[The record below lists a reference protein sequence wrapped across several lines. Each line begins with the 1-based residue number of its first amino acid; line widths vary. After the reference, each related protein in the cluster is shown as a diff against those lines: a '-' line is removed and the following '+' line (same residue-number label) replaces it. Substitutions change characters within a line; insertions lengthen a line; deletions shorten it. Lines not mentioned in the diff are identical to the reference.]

1 MMLISRPL
9 PSRRLLFLS
18 SGAIFWRF
26 SAAAAAATCRAGS
39 AAEAGSQAGY
49 ERARAAAT
57 AWEQRESNVS
67 SSLQSCLSRI
77 KNVKVTL
84 PQFPGLDEIISQL
97 ENKVCEAAL
106 DKVNEQIPDNID
118 PWKNFNS

>member
-1 MMLISRPL
+1 MRYYMLKAG
-9 PSRRLLFLS
+9 LL
-18 SGAIFWRF
+18 SGFMLF

-39 AAEAGSQAGY
+39 AAETGSQAGY

-118 PWKNFNS
+118 PRKNFNS

>member
-1 MMLISRPL
+1 MRYHMLKAG
-9 PSRRLLFLS
+9 FLS
-18 SGAIFWRF
+18 GFMLF

>member
-1 MMLISRPL
+1 MRYHMLKAGL
-9 PSRRLLFLS
+9 V
-18 SGAIFWRF
+18 SGFMLF

-49 ERARAAAT
+49 ERARSAAT
-57 AWEQRESNVS
+57 AWSQRENNVS

-77 KNVKVTL
+77 KSIKVSL
-84 PQFPGLDEIISQL
+84 PQFPGLDDIISQM

-106 DKVNEQIPDNID
+106 DKVNEQIPDSID
-118 PWKNFNS
+118 PWKNYTS